1 MAPKNHFKSVRLS
14 DEMMELIDR
23 QIGRTFTEKLEN
35 LVTRCV
41 WELPAKQA
49 ELKEL
54 EKELRE
60 KWQQVWELSRQARA
74 LNEAIDG
81 VLAKRSELETAI
93 KKAAAGQ

>member
-81 VLAKRSELETAI
+81 VLAKRSELENAI